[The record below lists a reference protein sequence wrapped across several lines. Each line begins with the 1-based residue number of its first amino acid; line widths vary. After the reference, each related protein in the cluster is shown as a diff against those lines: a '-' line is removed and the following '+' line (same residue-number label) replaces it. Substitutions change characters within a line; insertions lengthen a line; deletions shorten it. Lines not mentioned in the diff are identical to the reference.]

1 MASIPYSNDSLLR
14 YTTLKAMERE
24 YQNLK
29 EKTQEIKPQLT
40 RKAYRKL
47 KARSSTEELT
57 ALVEKLQAK
66 SDIQLDSYIAGIDR
80 QDIPNEI
87 KRMDDELKK
96 IRKVYLEL
104 TAIEAK
110 LSGYP
115 FKEKY
120 VKKSVEVKE
129 IIGEKQKKEEEL
141 RALCGTSRPF
151 TKTGRTKLN
160 STAKK
165 SKEDHSVR
173 NSGIEPKPVTLIP
186 RNDIWVHYQDKH
198 YKKEI
203 ETYSRYI
210 KNHKFTKIT
219 DETLQENLLVACI
232 NNENPKLVPLEKN
245 FALMAR
251 TYQNL
256 YDDCLNID
264 KELLSVPEV
273 RSKIQK
279 HIINYFNDN
288 MKHHPT
294 YDKDST
300 RWKWFRRPN
309 THHQLYFNDMRYMDD
324 LLRLLLNERRGYTEL
339 RDSTHKLLQ
348 KNEKQIKSQIAELK
362 QELKPVAYS
371 KFKKNFQGFDDL
383 IQQVKKHPYLG
394 LKPFLNDILEKNKDL
409 LEQKM
414 WQIKQYKGKAVMLY
428 REKKELETALEIFSY
443 GNGDIEYNY
452 KKMQAEKKLKALC
465 GTTSPLTEKG
475 KQMIAIR
482 SDEEDLHTY
491 NNLNYIL
498 SEWKFPATDRRPL
511 RAILME
517 AEHRDRWP
525 IERKDSGKKR
535 VEPEEDITHM

>member
-1 MASIPYSNDSLLR
+1 M
-14 YTTLKAMERE
+14 
-24 YQNLK
+24 
-29 EKTQEIKPQLT
+29 
-40 RKAYRKL
+40 
-47 KARSSTEELT
+47 
-57 ALVEKLQAK
+57 
-66 SDIQLDSYIAGIDR
+66 
-80 QDIPNEI
+80 
-87 KRMDDELKK
+87 
-96 IRKVYLEL
+96 
-104 TAIEAK
+104 
-110 LSGYP
+110 
-115 FKEKY
+115 
-120 VKKSVEVKE
+120 
-129 IIGEKQKKEEEL
+129 
-141 RALCGTSRPF
+141 
-151 TKTGRTKLN
+151 
-160 STAKK
+160 
-165 SKEDHSVR
+165 
-173 NSGIEPKPVTLIP
+173 TLIP

-232 NNENPKLVPLEKN
+232 NNENPKLVPLEKD

-273 RSKIQK
+273 QSKIQK

-339 RDSTHKLLQ
+339 RDSTLKLLQ